1 MIVLKFS
8 KGFKE
13 MTQKNI
19 QTGNAYGVVNFD
31 DGGTIAYVEY
41 LGCGQFLNV
50 VFNSGKDSYMF
61 WQSENDLVTD
71 CLGDQSCLDDCL
83 ELISANEII
92 PGWHC
97 PQTLGL

>member
-1 MIVLKFS
+1 
-8 KGFKE
+8 

-19 QTGNAYGVVNFD
+19 QTGNVFSTIEFD
-31 DGGTIAYVEY
+31 VGETIAYLEY
-41 LGCGQFLNV
+41 FGQGRSLIV
-50 VFNSGKDSYMF
+50 VFQSSKDSHMF
-61 WQSENDLVTD
+61 WQSEDGLITD

-92 PGWHC
+92 PGWYC